1 MLPTNEVNGFVIDL
15 LGTLK
20 LKHSWCTHTI
30 CILDQISFT
39 KVTNKQK
46 KTRAHKVIKQFFWNF
61 KH

>member
-46 KTRAHKVIKQFFWNF
+46 KNKSP
-61 KH
+61 

>member
-46 KTRAHKVIKQFFWNF
+46 KTRAHKVIKQFF
-61 KH
+61 